1 MNELVE
7 AMSAIPARMNEAWN
21 RGDATSF
28 FADFADDAVFA
39 DFEGTIYRGRQE
51 MIAIHQG
58 IFDTVMK
65 GSRLVQGDVLFAK
78 ILRPDWGVVHHRV
91 GIMLPSEEEPPQSR
105 RSMQL
110 FVMAW
115 QHNRWEV
122 VALQNSRLLSLEAVA
137 ALESM
142 TSAQREP
149 DAETNVHEG
158 RR

>member
-1 MNELVE
+1 MATIRKRLANELVE

-21 RGDATSF
+21 RGDATGF
-28 FADFADDAVFA
+28 FADFAGDAVFA

-51 MIAIHQG
+51 MIETHQR

-78 ILRPDWGVVHHRV
+78 ILQPGWGVLHHRV
-91 GIMLPSEEEPPQSR
+91 GIVLPSEEAPPASR

-110 FVMAW
+110 FVTAW

-122 VALQNSRLLSLEAVA
+122 VALQNSRLLSLDAVV
-137 ALESM
+137 ALE
-142 TSAQREP
+142 P
-149 DAETNVHEG
+149 
-158 RR
+158 